1 MTFDLTDQILRT
13 LIASGLQLG
22 VAAVILK
29 AALFTTDRIGTS
41 TFRSME
47 RAFGYRSIIY
57 TTGWIGTPIHEISHL
72 LAAYMFRFRV
82 LEFKPF
88 SPDLESGLLGYVLF
102 ESKSDNRIN
111 KIGLFVIGIAPLF
124 GGIAVILVLGLLL
137 IPGLDV
143 LIGKIVE
150 ASFQRNLV
158 SAHAYLLLI
167 GQASFEGVRLL
178 LDPQNLSRWQFWVFL
193 YLTSCVSSH
202 LSPSKPDVQI
212 SREGVTSVVI
222 LVIVGNTIAA
232 ALWLNPL
239 GYTLY
244 WGAFLGVVL
253 SLLGLTLSISLGVC
267 LTSHIVTLPI
277 RLLRLR

>member
-1 MTFDLTDQILRT
+1 MGFAVWSTQVT
-13 LIASGLQLG
+13 LPEIPIAQMSFGKWRI
-22 VAAVILK
+22 A
-29 AALFTTDRIGTS
+29 TERIGTS

-57 TTGWIGTPIHEISHL
+57 TTGWIGTPVHEISHL
-72 LAAYMFRFRV
+72 LAAYIFRFRV

-102 ESKSDNRIN
+102 QSKSDTRIN
-111 KIGLFVIGIAPLF
+111 RIGLFVIGIAPLF
-124 GGIAVILVLGLLL
+124 GGIAVILALGLLL

-143 LIGKIVE
+143 LIGKIVHT
-150 ASFQRNLV
+150 SFQRDLLTV
-158 SAHAYLLLI
+158 HAYLLLI
-167 GQASFEGVRLL
+167 GQASLEGVRLL
-178 LDPQNLSRWQFWVFL
+178 LDPQNLSRWQFWAFL

-202 LSPSKPDVQI
+202 LSPSKSDIQI
-212 SREGVTSVVI
+212 SREGVTSVVTLI
-222 LVIVGNTIAA
+222 IVGNTIAA
-232 ALWLNPL
+232 ALWFNPL
-239 GYTLY
+239 SYTLY

-267 LTSHIVTLPI
+267 LSSHILTLPI